1 VEALSETAKAEAAA
15 VVCVLHQP
23 RSAIFQRLDDLLLLA
38 AGGRVAYCGTAA
50 SALEHFES
58 LAGTDKRCPPTP
70 SANLYTLVYL
80 ELSVIL

>member
-38 AGGRVAYCGTAA
+38 SGRGLHSSTFLLKVSAFCGIGGC
-50 SALEHFES
+50 
-58 LAGTDKRCPPTP
+58 
-70 SANLYTLVYL
+70 
-80 ELSVIL
+80 I